1 MILAKDLKNQPLNT
15 DKSNYKDLIKQF
27 VKVYEKQPEI
37 MKKYLYQKKG
47 NTSQSINN
55 QSQGQ
60 SYSQSQSQNQSQNQS
75 DKSRMVSEASRT
87 SSKF

>member
-55 QSQGQ
+55 QSQ
-60 SYSQSQSQNQSQNQS
+60 SQS
-75 DKSRMVSEASRT
+75 DKSRMVSETSRT